1 LDWPLVS
8 RPDRVQIWAAQL
20 AANDF
25 PPVCA
30 MTGAP
35 AETWRKFRFATAPS
49 WAYVLLLLICTG
61 VGLLIIG
68 VLIWVVSFRASGH
81 LPLTRASRRKL
92 AIVNWLPV
100 ALIVLSIVAWIAAAF
115 VGFNSNDQSATIAA
129 GLLIVGL
136 IAGLAGLV
144 GWVVI
149 RRLVGPHAKVIERR
163 PGQYDQLVELRNV
176 HPAFVMAVNQLNL
189 ARAAHHASLHLDPN
203 RPLRPGSN

>member
-1 LDWPLVS
+1 LGWPLDS

-49 WAYVLLLLICTG
+49 WAYVLLLLVCTG

-68 VLIWVVSFRASGH
+68 VLVWLVSFRASGY

-92 AIVNWLPV
+92 AIVNWLPL
-100 ALIVLSIVAWIAAAF
+100 ALIALSIVVWIAAAF
-115 VGFNSNDQSATIAA
+115 VGFNSNDQTATIAA

-136 IAGLAGLV
+136 IAGLAGLA
-144 GWVVI
+144 GWVVM
-149 RRLVGPHAKVIERR
+149 RRLVGPRAKVMERR
-163 PGQYDQLVELRNV
+163 PGQPDQLVELRNV
-176 HPAFVMAVNQLNL
+176 HPAFVTAVNQLHS
-189 ARAAHHASLHLDPN
+189 ARAAHHASLEADPN
-203 RPLRPGSN
+203 RPLLPGSN